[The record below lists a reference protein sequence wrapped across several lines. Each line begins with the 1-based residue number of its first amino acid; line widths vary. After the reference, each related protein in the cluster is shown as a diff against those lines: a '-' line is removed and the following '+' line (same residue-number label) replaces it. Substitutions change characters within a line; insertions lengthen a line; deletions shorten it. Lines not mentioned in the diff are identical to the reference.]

1 MESTPWSAAAAHLAT
16 VFEAAGAAIVICDR
30 DGVIHHVNA
39 LAHRNLTSRPDAPTS
54 CAGLPID
61 AFFGPTESEDFRV
74 RVSQVLDSG
83 RPHFREDVTTFA
95 GVERT
100 FLTTTLPD
108 SGDALPGLG
117 GSRPALAIVV
127 ARDITLERRL
137 ADDRQ
142 HVLRLLPDILLELD
156 SGGRILSAHAPD
168 PRDMLGFPAEAV
180 PGLGLAQVLGVD
192 AARALF
198 VALEE
203 AARDGAVHTVTTRW
217 PPPERRAST
226 YRDLELR
233 VTTSHGGRSLVIIR
247 DVSERHR
254 LEAQLHLSERLASLG
269 RIAAGVAHEVS
280 NPLTYVYGNIELAL
294 ETLDALDARD
304 PSATQNLPELAE
316 LRTLLSEAREG
327 GDRIRAIIE
336 DIGLLARS
344 DAGGNASRIDLRDV
358 IRSVVRM
365 LGNALRRTA
374 KVELEVAPVA
384 LVMGSV
390 PRMIQ
395 VLTNLL
401 VNALHA
407 FPSRPIDVNQV
418 VIRLF
423 QRDAEVILEVNDNGT
438 GIAPDVRARIFE
450 PFFTTKDV
458 GQGMGLGLSMSLGI
472 VAAVGGR
479 FEVDTEVGRGTT
491 MRIILPSAP
500 SP

>member
-1 MESTPWSAAAAHLAT
+1 
-16 VFEAAGAAIVICDR
+16 
-30 DGVIHHVNA
+30 
-39 LAHRNLTSRPDAPTS
+39 
-54 CAGLPID
+54 
-61 AFFGPTESEDFRV
+61 
-74 RVSQVLDSG
+74 
-83 RPHFREDVTTFA
+83 
-95 GVERT
+95 
-100 FLTTTLPD
+100 
-108 SGDALPGLG
+108 
-117 GSRPALAIVV
+117 
-127 ARDITLERRL
+127 
-137 ADDRQ
+137 
-142 HVLRLLPDILLELD
+142 
-156 SGGRILSAHAPD
+156 
-168 PRDMLGFPAEAV
+168 
-180 PGLGLAQVLGVD
+180 
-192 AARALF
+192 
-198 VALEE
+198 
-203 AARDGAVHTVTTRW
+203 VHTVTTRW

-294 ETLDALDARD
+294 ETLDAIDARD